1 MNTDAWEFIKSKKS
15 LILSTIDENNLPH
28 ISYAP
33 FVENENKFYIFASA
47 MAKHSKTILNSE
59 TISIL
64 FIEDEKDCENIFA
77 RKRVTFDTKVNHIQR
92 DTISF
97 RGVISLFYE
106 KFGENA
112 AIYEQLG
119 DFQLFKLTPVSG
131 RAVFGFGQAYN
142 FKDGEFNNKSVG
154 M

>member
-1 MNTDAWEFIKSKKS
+1 MGIDAWDFIRSKQS
-15 LILSTIDENNLPH
+15 LILSTIDENNLPL

-33 FVENENKFYIFASA
+33 FVEDEENFYIFASA
-47 MAKHSKTILNSE
+47 MAKHSKTILSSE

-64 FIEDEKDCENIFA
+64 FIEDEKDCEKIFA
-77 RKRVTFDTKVNHIQR
+77 RKRVTFDTKINHIQR

-106 KFGENA
+106 KFGEDA

-142 FKDGEFNNKSVG
+142 FKDGEFKSRAVG